1 MTPLSTRHAQYTAL
15 LERVRDLAG
24 LQFPENRRPDM
35 ELVMRR
41 AMLAA
46 GAESLDEYA
55 ELIAQG
61 RVSLAGLVEEVAIG
75 ETYFFREPEQFAF
88 LRDVVLPEII
98 HRRGSERLE
107 LWSAGCASGEEAYS
121 LAILLEELGIGPSA
135 RVLGTD
141 ISARALAHA
150 RLGRY
155 GSWSLRGAGAAR
167 VRPYLVPS
175 ANPSQAKSAKVAS
188 SAAPLGSRESQIVE
202 LDSALRRRVRFAA
215 LNLVEPAYPSP
226 ARGIHDFDL
235 ILCRN
240 VLIYFDAATVARV
253 ARQLYESLAEGG
265 WLIAASS
272 DPPLAKLA
280 PFLVVSTE
288 WGAFYRKLRAHGP
301 NNWSEAAP
309 SRRPFPGTEVV
320 PRSDPRSAEGGAGFP
335 RVAPAVPQDTGVV
348 GEREA
353 SAAPPSDFVHALP
366 QPALS
371 DRATRIRALANR
383 GELAAAAEAAED
395 GIVKEPLDAGGP
407 YLYAAVL
414 LELQRD
420 DEARA
425 ALERAVYLDA
435 NFVAAHLALGTVRG
449 RLGDRVGARRS
460 FQTVL
465 RLCTALDPAAIL
477 PLADGACAAHVAA
490 VAAEQLV
497 RLSRTREGSH
507 GR

>member
-1 MTPLSTRHAQYTAL
+1 
-15 LERVRDLAG
+15 
-24 LQFPENRRPDM
+24 
-35 ELVMRR
+35 
-41 AMLAA
+41 
-46 GAESLDEYA
+46 
-55 ELIAQG
+55 
-61 RVSLAGLVEEVAIG
+61 
-75 ETYFFREPEQFAF
+75 
-88 LRDVVLPEII
+88 
-98 HRRGSERLE
+98 
-107 LWSAGCASGEEAYS
+107 
-121 LAILLEELGIGPSA
+121 LLEELGIGQSA

-175 ANPSQAKSAKVAS
+175 ASPGQAKSAPVAS
-188 SAAPLGSRESQIVE
+188 SAAPLGPRESQIVE

-272 DPPLAKLA
+272 DPPLAELA
-280 PFLVVSTE
+280 PFRVVPTE
-288 WGAFYRKLRAHGP
+288 WGVFYRKLRPHGP
-301 NNWSEAAP
+301 SNWREAAL
-309 SRRPFPGTEVV
+309 SRRAFPGTEVV
-320 PRSDPRSAEGGAGFP
+320 PRGDAGSAEADAGVP
-335 RVAPAVPQDTGVV
+335 GVAPAASQRTAVV
-348 GEREA
+348 AEREA
-353 SAAPPSDFVHALP
+353 GVALPSDFVYARP
-366 QPALS
+366 QPAVS

-383 GELAAAAEAAED
+383 GELVAAAQAAED

-465 RLCTALDPAAIL
+465 RHCAALDPAVIL

-490 VAAEQLV
+490 VAAEQLI
-497 RLSRTREGSH
+497 RLSRTQEGSH

>member
-1 MTPLSTRHAQYTAL
+1 VTPLSVRHAQYAAL

-24 LQFPENRRPDM
+24 LQFPEGRQPDM

-41 AMLAA
+41 AMLEA
-46 GAESLDEYA
+46 GVTSLDEYA
-55 ELIAQG
+55 SLVAQG

-98 HRRGSERLE
+98 ERRGSERLE

-121 LAILLEELGIGPSA
+121 LAILLEELGIGQGA

-141 ISARALAHA
+141 ISRRALARA
-150 RLGRY
+150 CLGRY

-167 VRPYLVPS
+167 VRPYLRPVAAHSSVATPS
-175 ANPSQAKSAKVAS
+175 SDPP
-188 SAAPLGSRESQIVE
+188 APRGGETLE
-202 LDSALRRRVRFAA
+202 LLPALRGRVQFAA
-215 LNLVEPAYPSP
+215 LNLVEPAYPSL
-226 ARGIHDFDL
+226 ANGIHDFDL
-235 ILCRN
+235 VLCRN

-272 DPPLAKLA
+272 DPSLAELA
-280 PFLVVSTE
+280 PFRVVSTE
-288 WGAFYRKLRAHGP
+288 RGVFYRKLRARA
-301 NNWSEAAP
+301 AAP
-309 SRRPFPGTEVV
+309 SRRVFSPSELVTAAAASPAAVVGPFPGLTAAPQVTAV
-320 PRSDPRSAEGGAGFP
+320 AGLQS
-335 RVAPAVPQDTGVV
+335 VPAV
-348 GEREA
+348 
-353 SAAPPSDFVHALP
+353 
-366 QPALS
+366 S
-371 DRATRIRALANR
+371 DRVTRIRALANR
-383 GELAAAAEAAED
+383 GELVAAAEAAED

-420 DEARA
+420 DEAA
-425 ALERAVYLDA
+425 GALERAVYLDA

-449 RLGDRVGARRS
+449 RLGDTAGALRS

-465 RLCTALDPAAIL
+465 RLCAALDPAAIL
-477 PLADGACAAHVAA
+477 PLADGACAGHVAA
-490 VAAEQLV
+490 VAAEQLG
-497 RLSRTREGSH
+497 RLSRAGRSGH
-507 GR
+507 GG